1 MEDIS
6 YLNFS
11 KTWAGYLVRKTALSI
26 DKEIILTYII
36 ELLVLN
42 LICITITLFLGL
54 LLGVLPETVSC
65 LLMVL
70 LFRHSAGGAHSNS
83 PWCCGIIS
91 VLVFPLIALLANI
104 FSSLEQL
111 YADILSSIVVL
122 IGIITIIRLAP
133 VDSPSAPII
142 SPNRRK
148 KLKTL
153 SLILI
158 LLVTIVVFV
167 LRQST
172 WVYAHEIQLS
182 LIFGIMWVCLVL
194 SEPGHKFIF
203 WVDKALTI
211 KKGGGENEKS
221 IS

>member
-1 MEDIS
+1 MS

-11 KTWAGYLVRKTALSI
+11 KTWAGYLGRKTDLPLE
-26 DKEIILTYII
+26 KEIILTYII
-36 ELLVLN
+36 ELLVIN
-42 LICITITLFLGL
+42 LINIILTLFLGF
-54 LLGVLPETVSC
+54 LLGVLPATVSC
-65 LLMVL
+65 LFMIA
-70 LFRHSAGGAHSNS
+70 LFRHTAGGVHSNN
-83 PWCCGIIS
+83 PWRCGVIT

-111 YADILSSIVVL
+111 YTDILSILVII
-122 IGIITIIRLAP
+122 IGTVTIIRLAP

-158 LLVTIVVFV
+158 LLVAVVVFV

-172 WVYAHEIQLS
+172 WVYAPEIQLS
-182 LIFGIMWVCLVL
+182 LILGIMWVCLIL
-194 SEPGHKFIF
+194 SKVGHKIIL
-203 WVDKALTI
+203 WVDKTLTI
-211 KKGGGENEKS
+211 RKGGRENEK
-221 IS
+221 ISS